1 MANEIYDNLR
11 IMYEEYFEE
20 RNNAINNKN
29 NNDSHNYDKII
40 ESLDM
45 KVKTV
50 SSLLNMFER
59 YYFSEKYGDD
69 FNLGN
74 KVDKDSINSGLKILD
89 IQEKERQRIARDLHD
104 TSLQSMTH
112 LIHKIELSSLY
123 IDQDP
128 IKAKLEL
135 AGISQNLKSVIQ
147 EMRNAIF
154 DLRPM
159 TFDDLGIKE
168 AFERLADYYNNNSDF
183 DIYYNVEEINCN
195 NSLILITIFRII
207 EECVNNAIKHSGGKV
222 VFFEIKKFTNNNC
235 IIIISDDGNGFDMDE
250 VLSEKDKHFGL
261 TILNERVDLL
271 SGNIQIDSKKGKGTV
286 VKIIVPLLD

>member
-222 VFFEIKKFTNNNC
+222 VFFDIKKFTNNDC